1 MPEEM
6 NNAEFYSMIKEGDAA
21 WDKAD
26 YKAALEIYEKAAKIA
41 PQKELSMLNERIADT
56 YLYMDDYV
64 NAEKYAE
71 EAVRL
76 DDKNAL
82 AYNVIGMTKAHGK
95 DYEGAIKLYT
105 SALQFMQDPE
115 FYSNRAECYSYLG
128 KYEQALN
135 DYTKA
140 VGLDESNPYFLLG
153 RAKVYLAS
161 NLKDKALADLRK
173 ALSINPGDA
182 EAREL
187 LEKLTGMKLSGE
199 DLRAGLTLFKFIE
212 FPKDDFASVADMAEL
227 KEVLKSAIIYPFKKP
242 DLAKKYG
249 IDAGGGVLLY
259 GPPGC
264 GKTFIAKAIA
274 GEAKVNLLEGKIPDI
289 MEFWVQS
296 SGGSIHNLFEMAR
309 SVRPSILFMD
319 EADALGGFRE
329 DMTSSTLRL
338 IVNSL
343 LIELDSSADNKD
355 VLIIAA
361 TNSPW
366 LMDPALIRSGR
377 FKAHIYVPPPT
388 PNGRKELFKFYL
400 ANKPIAEID
409 YDKLSS
415 ITEYYSCADIV
426 EVCEAAA
433 KIPWQEALNTGKERP
448 ITNEDLLRVISQ
460 IKPTIPSWYESAQAH
475 VQEYRNEYP
484 ELFKDVRD
492 YYDKKKGIILI

>member
-1 MPEEM
+1 MPEET
-6 NNAEFYSMIKEGDAA
+6 NSAEFHSMIKEGDAA

-26 YKAALEIYEKAAKIA
+26 YKLALEIYEKAAKIA
-41 PQKELSMLNERIADT
+41 PTEGLSMLNERIADT
-56 YLYMDDYV
+56 YMGMDDYA
-64 NAEKYAE
+64 NAEKSAE

-76 DDKNAL
+76 DGKNAL
-82 AYNVIGMTKAHGK
+82 AYNVLGMVKAHNK
-95 DYEGAIKLYT
+95 DYEGAIKFYT
-105 SALQFMQDPE
+105 TALQFVQDPE
-115 FYSNRAECYSYLG
+115 FYANRAESYYYLG
-128 KYEQALN
+128 KYEQALDDN
-135 DYTKA
+135 TKA
-140 VGLDESNPYFLLG
+140 VGLEQDNSYLLLE
-153 RAKVYLAS
+153 RAKVYIAL

-173 ALSINPGDA
+173 ALAINPGEDGA
-182 EAREL
+182 KEMM
-187 LEKLTGMKLSGE
+187 EKLTGMKLSEE
-199 DLRAGLTLFKFIE
+199 DLKAGLALFKFVE

-227 KEVLKSAIIYPFKKP
+227 KEVFKSAIIYPFKKP
-242 DLAKKYG
+242 ELAKKYG
-249 IDAGGGVLLY
+249 IEAGGGVLLY

-264 GKTFIAKAIA
+264 GKTYIAKAIA

-309 SVRPSILFMD
+309 SIRPSILFMD

-343 LIELDSSADNKD
+343 LIELDSSSDNRD

-377 FKAHIYVPPPT
+377 FRAHIYVPPPT
-388 PNGRKELFKFYL
+388 QAGRKELFKYYL

-409 YDKLSS
+409 YEKLSS
-415 ITEYYSCADIV
+415 ITQYYSSADIV

-448 ITNEDLLRVISQ
+448 ITNDDLLKVISQ
-460 IKPTIPSWYESAQAH
+460 LKPTIPAWYESAASH
-475 VQEYRNEYP
+475 IREYRNEYP
-484 ELFKDVRD
+484 DLFNDVKR
-492 YYDKKKGIILI
+492 YYDKEKGIILV